1 MDLVNKC
8 KTPLLLMGEPL
19 SVSLLPWVGE
29 GTPWHEEITAA
40 ALSDAASWQG
50 PFPKCE
56 VLVLKLDSY

>member
-1 MDLVNKC
+1 
-8 KTPLLLMGEPL
+8 MGEPL